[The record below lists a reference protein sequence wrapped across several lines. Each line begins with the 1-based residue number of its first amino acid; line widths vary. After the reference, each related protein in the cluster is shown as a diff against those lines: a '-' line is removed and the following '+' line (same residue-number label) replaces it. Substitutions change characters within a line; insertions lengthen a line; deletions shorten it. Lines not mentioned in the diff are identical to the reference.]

1 MKKII
6 FLLLFVFFCFS
17 VSAQKQYSVN
27 GESFKLKTEVNGTIN
42 LLWTLIDR
50 KYRYF
55 VEKDGTIIELVNTK
69 NDNKKFQEEYK
80 VVLNN
85 LTKGSG
91 LSTEKVKLTLY
102 SLRNFING
110 YNSSKNPN
118 YIPANDAVVQSL
130 LLIFGGI
137 TNNPFTEN
145 TSNTNNMLIGFEI
158 EVFEASN
165 LPRHSIYLEFQQ
177 RFQSNAYK
185 YSLTQFGI
193 GYRFRFLNK
202 KRFSIYAN
210 IMAATY
216 SFTKQTI
223 SFLEDD
229 VLIEQEVSENGFNAP
244 FIFGVGVDFR
254 ATDHSFITLTY
265 NDLFALLL
273 DNNGDFS
280 TSFSLGYKFKL

>member
-145 TSNTNNMLIGFEI
+145 PSNTNNMLIGFEI

>member
-17 VSAQKQYSVN
+17 GSAQKQYSVN
-27 GESFKLKTEVNGTIN
+27 GESFKLKAEVNGTID

-50 KYRYF
+50 EYRYF
-55 VEKDGTIIELVNTK
+55 VQKDGTVIELVNTK

-80 VVLNN
+80 IVLKK
-85 LTKGSG
+85 LIEESV

-102 SLRNFING
+102 SLRIFINK
-110 YNSSKNPN
+110 YNSLQDPN
-118 YIPANDAVVQSL
+118 YIPVNDAIVQSL
-130 LLIFGGI
+130 LLIFGGT

-145 TSNTNNMLIGFEI
+145 PSNTNNMLFGFEI

-165 LPRHSIYLEFQQ
+165 IPRHSIYFEFQQ
-177 RFQSNAYK
+177 RFQSNDYK

-193 GYRFRFLNK
+193 GYRFRFVNK
-202 KRFSIYAN
+202 KRFSIYTN
-210 IMAATY
+210 VIAATY
-216 SFTKQTI
+216 SFTKGTI
-223 SFLEDD
+223 SFLEFD

-244 FIFGVGVDFR
+244 FIFGVGIDFR

-273 DNNGDFS
+273 DNNGNFS